1 MDQYAVYI
9 WAAYAVA
16 AVVLIVMAG
25 ASLFGAHLADRAV
38 AALRAASGRT
48 SRRDRNGAEASK
60 RGDSPTKGEAAHGG

>member
-1 MDQYAVYI
+1 
-9 WAAYAVA
+9 VA
-16 AVVLIVMAG
+16 AVVLIVVAG

-48 SRRDRNGAEASK
+48 SRRDRNGAPTGDVETSK